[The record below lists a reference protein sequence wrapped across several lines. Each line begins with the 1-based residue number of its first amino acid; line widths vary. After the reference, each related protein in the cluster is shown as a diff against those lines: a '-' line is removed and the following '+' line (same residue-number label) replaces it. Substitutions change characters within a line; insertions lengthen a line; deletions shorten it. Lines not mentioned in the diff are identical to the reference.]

1 MDHVEIMIDRIF
13 NCSDEPEFNRSA
25 IEVFQFQYNN
35 NAIYRHYC
43 ELLHT
48 NAEAISHYR
57 QIPFLPVGFFRS
69 HEIKSTVKETGIIF
83 SSSGT
88 TGESQSLHY
97 ITDVS
102 VYEQSFSKSF
112 RRFYGDISDYCVLAL
127 LPSYLERT
135 GSSLVFMAEKLIASS
150 GHPDSGFYLYDF
162 GKLYEK
168 LIRLKQSHQKTILL
182 GVTYALLDFASEF
195 PLDFPDLI
203 VMETGGMKG
212 RRREMIREEVHEL
225 LCKGFGLK
233 QIHSEYGMTELL
245 SQAYSSG
252 NGIYKTPPW
261 MKVLIRDSN
270 DPLSL
275 VGDNITGGINV
286 IDLANLYSC
295 AFIAVQDLGKTSPDG
310 TFEVL
315 GRFDQSQMRGCN
327 LMVG

>member
-1 MDHVEIMIDRIF
+1 MDPLENMIERIF
-13 NCSDEPEFNRSA
+13 NCSDEVEFNHSA
-25 IEVFQFQYNN
+25 IEVFRFQYNN
-35 NAIYRHYC
+35 NAIYHHYC

-48 NAEAISHYR
+48 KEEEIRHYR
-57 QIPFLPVGFFRS
+57 QIPFLPIGFFRS
-69 HEIKSTVKETGIIF
+69 HVIKSTVKETQIVF

-88 TGESQSLHY
+88 TGESQSQHHVA
-97 ITDVS
+97 DVS
-102 VYEQSFSKSF
+102 VYERSFMKSF
-112 RRFYGDISDYCVLAL
+112 KHFYGDISDYCVVAL
-127 LPSYLERT
+127 LPSYLERN
-135 GSSLVFMAEKLIASS
+135 GSSLVYMAEKLIAESR
-150 GHPDSGFYLYDF
+150 HPDSGFYLYDF
-162 GKLYEK
+162 GQLHQK
-168 LIRLKQSHQKTILL
+168 LIRLKHAGQKTILL
-182 GVTYALLDFASEF
+182 GVTYALLDFVAEF
-195 PLDFPDLI
+195 PLDFPGLI

-225 LCKGFGLK
+225 LCNGFGLA

-252 NGIYKTPPW
+252 NGRYNAPPW

-275 VGDNITGGINV
+275 VGDHITGGINV
-286 IDLANLYSC
+286 IDLANIFSC
-295 AFIAVQDLGKTSPDG
+295 SFIAVQDLGKTNSDG